1 MKKLIITFLILMI
14 IILSPFIGI
23 LIYGSTQ
30 EIKYGNTFY
39 AELKY
44 KTELLENTEENK
56 IVFIGGSSLAFG
68 LRSEEIEK
76 VLGYKV
82 VNYGLYAAIGTKP
95 MMDLALKDIKEG
107 DIVILA
113 PELSKETYSLNFNYE
128 MVNKC
133 LENCGYYKNRFSILD
148 RGNLLINK
156 FSYIIEKA
164 NVNVNVQPPY
174 DLASF
179 NEYGDI
185 ESELVKQNILYD
197 LYDTEQLIIPNK
209 ELANID
215 FIECVN
221 NYAKKVERKG
231 AKIYFTYS
239 PTNRLSLEG
248 DNISEFY
255 DVLEK
260 ELKVKTLGTINDFV
274 YHEDYFYDT
283 NYHLNYAGS
292 LIHSKQLAGFIK
304 DELGIESDYVIEEI
318 EKPNPKYELSQ
329 EETDS
334 ECFIF
339 KIVDNE
345 LVLSGVKEEYKGE
358 RKLIVPEM
366 IDDMPVT
373 GILSSAFS
381 NMPNLEVVILPKHIN
396 QLAND
401 IFIGSPNVQKLYLLG
416 ETAPSF
422 VGNGLL
428 NGTTNCNIYVNPDA
442 LSSYLLGY
450 TWSNYKKQIHTYTNL
465 E

>member
-1 MKKLIITFLILMI
+1 MKKLITTFLILMI

-30 EIKYGNTFY
+30 ENKYEDTFY

-44 KTELLENTEENK
+44 KTELLENTKENK

-68 LRSEEIEK
+68 LRSDEIEK
-76 VLGYKV
+76 ALGYKV

-95 MMDLALKDIKEG
+95 MMDLALRDIKEG

-128 MVNKC
+128 MMNKC
-133 LENCGYYKNRFSILD
+133 LENCGYYQNRFNLID
-148 RGNLLINK
+148 RGNLLVNK
-156 FSYIIEKA
+156 FSFIIERTGA
-164 NVNVNVQPPY
+164 NVDAKAPY
-174 DLASF
+174 DLNSF

-185 ESELVKQNILYD
+185 ESGLVKQNILYD
-197 LYDTEQLIIPNK
+197 FYDTEQLIIPNK
-209 ELANID
+209 ELANKE
-215 FIECVN
+215 FIEYIN
-221 NYAKKVERKG
+221 SYARKVERKG
-231 AKIYFTYS
+231 AKIFFTYS
-239 PTNRLSLEG
+239 PTNRLSLVG
-248 DNISEFY
+248 DNISDFY

-260 ELKVKTLGTINDFV
+260 ELKVKILGTIRDFV

-292 LIHSKQLAGFIK
+292 LLHSKQLTNFIK
-304 DELGIESDYVIEEI
+304 DELEIESDYVIEEI
-318 EKPNPKYELSQ
+318 QKPNPKYELSQ

-334 ECFIF
+334 EYFVF
-339 KIVDNE
+339 KIVDDE
-345 LVLSGVKEEYKGE
+345 LVLSSVKEEYKGE
-358 RKLIVPEM
+358 RKLIIPEM
-366 IDDMPVT
+366 VDGKKVT
-373 GILSSAFS
+373 GVLSSAFS
-381 NMPNLEVVILPKHIN
+381 NMKNLEVVILPKYID

-428 NGTTNCNIYVNPDA
+428 NGTINCNIYVNPDA

-450 TWSNYKKQIHTYTNL
+450 TWANYKKEIHTYTSV